1 MILRGV
7 AHKKGSINLRELE
20 SIDMYSHSDT
30 IDSRYRVITP
40 LCGNENTECYLV
52 EGEQGEAL
60 FLKLL
65 PWHRKAE
72 QNQTND
78 RELELVRSLQH
89 PSLLVYRDSGVIT
102 EGTLVRF
109 YYTANYL
116 EGCTLH
122 SYLLQHSCC
131 GVESVRLLGEGLLNV
146 LIYLHMLPD
155 PVTHIGI
162 SSGHVVL
169 PADGNFTQMRL
180 VGFGYASQ
188 RSHLYPRSL
197 YASGVVAE
205 GQASL
210 GRQVRR
216 IVAEDQ
222 RAEDKHRYQESC
234 RQVALLMF
242 ESLVGMPYQDYLSA
256 DANFFTASCS
266 PQWRDFL
273 IQSIRAEGANQFQTP
288 EAMLLAMGTVE

>member
-1 MILRGV
+1 
-7 AHKKGSINLRELE
+7 
-20 SIDMYSHSDT
+20 MYSHSDT
-30 IDSRYRVITP
+30 IDARYRVITP
-40 LCGNENTECYLV
+40 LCGNADTECYLV
-52 EGEQGEAL
+52 EREQGDSL

-72 QNQTND
+72 QNLTNY

-102 EGTLVRF
+102 EGVLARF

-122 SYLLQHSCC
+122 SYLLQHFRCE
-131 GVESVRLLGEGLLNV
+131 VESVRLLGEGLLNI
-146 LIYLHMLPD
+146 LIYLHMRPD

-162 SSGHVVL
+162 TASHVVI
-169 PADGNFTQMRL
+169 PADGDFARLRL
-180 VGFGYASQ
+180 VGFGHALL
-188 RSHLYPRSL
+188 RSHLLPTSL
-197 YASGVVAE
+197 YSSGLVAE
-205 GQASL
+205 DQASL
-210 GRQVRR
+210 DRQVRR

-222 RAEDKHRYQESC
+222 LAEDKHRYQECC

-242 ESLVGMPYQDYLSA
+242 EALVGMPYQGYLST
-256 DANFFTASCS
+256 DANFLTASCS

-288 EAMLLAMGTVE
+288 EAMLLAMGTVG

>member
-1 MILRGV
+1 
-7 AHKKGSINLRELE
+7 
-20 SIDMYSHSDT
+20 MYSHSDT
-30 IDSRYRVITP
+30 IDARYRVITP
-40 LCGNENTECYLV
+40 LCGNADTECYLV
-52 EGEQGEAL
+52 EGEQGDSL

-72 QNQTND
+72 QNLTNY

-102 EGTLVRF
+102 EGVLDRF

-122 SYLLQHSCC
+122 SYLLQHFRCE
-131 GVESVRLLGEGLLNV
+131 VESVRLLGEGLLNI
-146 LIYLHMLPD
+146 LIYLHMRPD

-162 SSGHVVL
+162 TASHVVI
-169 PADGNFTQMRL
+169 PADGDFARLRL
-180 VGFGYASQ
+180 VGFGHALL
-188 RSHLYPRSL
+188 RSHLLPTSL
-197 YASGVVAE
+197 YASGLVAE
-205 GQASL
+205 DQESL
-210 GRQVRR
+210 DRQVSR

-222 RAEDKHRYQESC
+222 LAEDKRRYQESS

-242 ESLVGMPYQDYLSA
+242 EALVGMPYQDYLRA
-256 DANFFTASCS
+256 DANFLTADCS

-273 IQSIRAEGANQFQTP
+273 LQSIRAESANQFQNP
-288 EAMLLAMGTVE
+288 EAMLLAMGTVG